1 MAETHKPSRRSPD
14 EQEEQIARFIESDL
28 LEGTAP
34 DGEPLA
40 SGAPDSLAIEVLIAR
55 TEDNFEISLSYK
67 DVVAENSGS
76 VRALSPPLWTP
87 SVQELQVSPSET
99 PR

>member
-1 MAETHKPSRRSPD
+1 MKT
-14 EQEEQIARFIESDL
+14 EEQIARFIESDL

-40 SGAPDSLAIEVLIAR
+40 SGTPDSLAIEVLIAR

-67 DVVAENSGS
+67 DVVAENFGS
-76 VRALSPPLWTP
+76 VRALSAFVDAKC
-87 SVQELQVSPSET
+87 SGAAGQPSET